1 MEAAAGATSGA
12 ACDRAGPRCQGR
24 RPDAIV
30 GPACLVTLPL
40 DALIPLSGLLL
51 VLFLVLHLAGV
62 SLALVAPGAFEAWAA
77 LLHRQPWLPPL
88 EVALALALLLHP
100 LLSLVRARRNALARG
115 PLAGPRSSR
124 RSGALEAL
132 VARAGRGLPLSGALL
147 LLFLAVHLAQ
157 LRWPRPPAGAELAA
171 LAAALSSPFALA
183 LYGAAGLAVGL
194 HLLHG
199 VESAHRGLGLLEP
212 ANGPAIRL
220 AGRGLALLLGGG
232 FALLPLALALRGAI

>member
-12 ACDRAGPRCQGR
+12 ACDRAGLRCQGR

-30 GPACLVTLPL
+30 GPARLVTLPL

-115 PLAGPRSSR
+115 PLAGPRSSS

-171 LAAALSSPFALA
+171 LAAALASPFALA